1 MWAFVCVMK
10 QCLCTGLAVMGDVT
24 YRHVFQDMTT
34 ESRRA
39 SMMLPA
45 PADITEESPFGKEA
59 PVRPPVQD
67 TPGQESE
74 AGSPRYACILYQ
86 GCVQTESAGARL
98 EAMTYISHTKQQL
111 AALTARGIASVCWCV
126 HITLMSKPVKAGGF
140 QMRLACSLQASCGR
154 ECIARGHSRASD
166 PYGAAAK
173 REP

>member
-1 MWAFVCVMK
+1 M
-10 QCLCTGLAVMGDVT
+10 
-24 YRHVFQDMTT
+24 
-34 ESRRA
+34 
-39 SMMLPA
+39 
-45 PADITEESPFGKEA
+45 
-59 PVRPPVQD
+59 RPPVQD

-86 GCVQTESAGARL
+86 GCLQTESAGARL